1 MTPLT
6 TTCCSSAQKVYVTLF
21 PCGEC
26 AKLLI
31 QAGIKEVIYHEGKL
45 PEDRVPPVASSVGR
59 LGEGSPLSR
68 PHIDGLSGAAAQQP
82 PTPTAACSNV
92 AMGCS
97 DSASA
102 LTAEGG
108 SCASGLQSNVAGSG
122 RQAEAPPGE
131 PPGSAAPSSAAAA
144 GAADSST
151 LMSDLA
157 YFAAGGN
164 PSLAPSSR
172 AGGGG
177 SGGEVTDP
185 TYLASMKLLTLA
197 GVRLRQHRLVVPIQ
211 IFPH

>member
-1 MTPLT
+1 M
-6 TTCCSSAQKVYVTLF
+6 TLF

-45 PEDRVPPVASSVGR
+45 PEDRVPPSASSVGR
-59 LGEGSPLSR
+59 PKEGSPLSR
-68 PHIDGLSGAAAQQP
+68 PHVDGLGGAAAQQP
-82 PTPTAACSNV
+82 PTPTAACSYT
-92 AMGCS
+92 ALGCS

-102 LTAEGG
+102 SEAEGG
-108 SCASGLQSNVAGSG
+108 SCASGQSTVAGTG
-122 RQAEAPPGE
+122 RQAEASTGE
-131 PPGSAAPSSAAAA
+131 APGSAAPSSAAAAA